1 MPAFPHL
8 LRSLTLLTMLAA
20 SQSLVAGPVMD
31 PKQFGAAGDGR
42 TKDTAALQ
50 RAIDA
55 AAKAGGTV
63 RLAAG
68 TYLSGSLV
76 LKSGVTFEID
86 KGATLLGSTSQADY
100 RKNRWLALIEAK
112 GQQNIAI
119 IGDGVIDGQGEA
131 LAADVLRLV
140 QEKKIND
147 PLASNPQQ

>member
-1 MPAFPHL
+1 M
-8 LRSLTLLTMLAA
+8 
-20 SQSLVAGPVMD
+20 
-31 PKQFGAAGDGR
+31 
-42 TKDTAALQ
+42 
-50 RAIDA
+50 
-55 AAKAGGTV
+55 AKAGGTV

-76 LKSGVTFEID
+76 LKSGVTLEIG

-100 RKNRWLALIEAK
+100 RKNRWLALVEAK

-140 QEKKIND
+140 QEKKIID
-147 PLASNPQQ
+147 PLASNRPAEPNRAAIDRAGRQAEGVTGKGITPARIPPAGWRRT